1 MSEAAGAASHLNIFL
16 PFLRVRQGMNGEHF
30 SQVPFDPT
38 LMRPFNKSLR
48 FPSLSLCGNRRSQ
61 RHTRLLFKTRVSE
74 GGRGSGGGEQKARS
88 HRSWL
93 GLLLEAH
100 IMHNALGA
108 WFVRHGHN
116 YRLKTLREK
125 YEQTPSNE
133 REEATAKSLQRK
145 QRSRCALQVIAGQ
158 RVDTL
163 FTAKQICVQ
172 LPVNVVLLEEYFQ
185 P

>member
-1 MSEAAGAASHLNIFL
+1 
-16 PFLRVRQGMNGEHF
+16 MNGEHF

-116 YRLKTLREK
+116 YGLKTLREK

-145 QRSRCALQVIAGQ
+145 QRSRCALRVIAGQ
-158 RVDTL
+158 RVDTFSQQNKSVSNFQLTL
-163 FTAKQICVQ
+163 FCWRNISNPRMLWRNNNC
-172 LPVNVVLLEEYFQ
+172 LI
-185 P
+185 